1 MSDLTIITLCLVGA
15 VALELVAILIIL
27 RRLHGLKTAVGVL
40 ADAYLKK
47 GKQT

>member
-1 MSDLTIITLCLVGA
+1 MTETIITLCLVGA

-27 RRLHGLKTAVGVL
+27 RRLRGLKTAVAML

-47 GKQT
+47 GK